1 MSISSINTSSLYAA
15 RYGLDF
21 SNLNGGSQ
29 STTTSANSAT
39 AALRAAG
46 NSYTASTAA
55 SGVISTLSTL
65 LSGMGLGSSDKVTF
79 QDLLKYRED
88 LRQDFETTVKK
99 GLLEKGVDED
109 VKFQVV
115 SDGNGGVKIIT
126 DSPDK
131 AKIEAYFAD
140 NPKLVEQFN
149 QIEALTNVEAAR
161 KSSNLDVK
169 AMRQRIEIES
179 MTTWFTGTGQSV
191 GSILNFSGA
200 QSALLMAGLNQKV

>member
-21 SNLNGGSQ
+21 NNLNGGSQ
-29 STTTSANSAT
+29 STTSTAA

-46 NSYTASTAA
+46 NSYTTSTAA
-55 SGVISTLSTL
+55 SGVISTLGAL

-79 QDLLKYRED
+79 QDLLNYRED
-88 LRQDFETTVKK
+88 LRQNFETTVKK
-99 GLLEKGVDED
+99 GLREKGVDED

-161 KSSNLDVK
+161 KNSKLDVK
-169 AMRQRIEIES
+169 AMRQRIEVES
-179 MTTWFTGTGQSV
+179 MTAWFTGSGQSV

-200 QSALLMAGLNQKV
+200 ESALLSAGLNQKV

>member
-21 SNLNGGSQ
+21 NSLNGGSQ
-29 STTTSANSAT
+29 STTNTST
-39 AALRAAG
+39 TALRAAG

-55 SGVISTLSTL
+55 SGVISTLGAL

-79 QDLLKYRED
+79 QDLLNYREE
-88 LRQDFETTVKK
+88 LRQNFEATVKK
-99 GLLEKGVDED
+99 GLREKGVDED
-109 VKFQVV
+109 VNFQVV

-161 KSSNLDVK
+161 KSSKLDVK
-169 AMRQRIEIES
+169 AMRQRIEVES
-179 MTTWFTGTGQSV
+179 MTAWFTGSGQSV

-200 QSALLMAGLNQKV
+200 QSALLSAGLNQKV

>member
-21 SNLNGGSQ
+21 NNLNGGSQ
-29 STTTSANSAT
+29 STTSTAA

-46 NSYTASTAA
+46 NSYTTSTAA
-55 SGVISTLSTL
+55 SGVISTLSAL

-79 QDLLKYRED
+79 QDLLNYRED
-88 LRQDFETTVKK
+88 LRQNFEATVKK
-99 GLLEKGVDED
+99 GLREKGVDED
-109 VKFQVV
+109 VNFQVV

-161 KSSNLDVK
+161 KSSKLDVK
-169 AMRQRIEIES
+169 AMRQRIEVES
-179 MTTWFTGTGQSV
+179 MTAWFTGSGQSV

-200 QSALLMAGLNQKV
+200 QSALLSAGLNQKV

>member
-21 SNLNGGSQ
+21 NNLNGGSQ
-29 STTTSANSAT
+29 STTSTAA

-46 NSYTASTAA
+46 NSYTTSTAA
-55 SGVISTLSTL
+55 SGVISTLGAL

-79 QDLLKYRED
+79 QDLLNYRED
-88 LRQDFETTVKK
+88 LRQNFETTVKK
-99 GLLEKGVDED
+99 GLREKGVDED

-131 AKIEAYFAD
+131 AKIEAYFVD

-161 KSSNLDVK
+161 KSSKLDVK
-169 AMRQRIEIES
+169 AMRQRIEVES
-179 MTTWFTGTGQSV
+179 MTAWFTGSGQSV

-200 QSALLMAGLNQKV
+200 ESALLSAGLNQKV

>member
-21 SNLNGGSQ
+21 SSLNGGSQ
-29 STTTSANSAT
+29 STI
-39 AALRAAG
+39 
-46 NSYTASTAA
+46 TASTAMLRTA
-55 SGVISTLSTL
+55 GSGYATSAALSGISSTLSSL
-65 LSGMGLGSSDKVTF
+65 LSGMGLGASDKVSF
-79 QDLLKYRED
+79 QNLLDYREE
-88 LRQDFETTVKK
+88 LRENFESTVKK
-99 GLLEKGVDED
+99 GLLDKGVDEN
-109 VKFQVV
+109 VNFQVV

-161 KSSNLDVK
+161 KNGNLDDK
-169 AMRQRIEIES
+169 AMRQRIEVES
-179 MTTWFTGTGQSV
+179 MTAWFTGSGQSV

>member
-21 SNLNGGSQ
+21 NNLNGGSQ
-29 STTTSANSAT
+29 STTSTAA

-46 NSYTASTAA
+46 NSYTTSTAA
-55 SGVISTLSTL
+55 SGVISTLSAL

-79 QDLLKYRED
+79 QDLLGYRED
-88 LRQDFETTVKK
+88 LRQNFETTVKK
-99 GLLEKGVDED
+99 GLREKGVDED

-140 NPKLVEQFN
+140 NPKQVEQFN
-149 QIEALTNVEAAR
+149 QIEAHTNVEAAR
-161 KSSNLDVK
+161 KNSKLDVK
-169 AMRQRIEIES
+169 AMRQRIEVES
-179 MTTWFTGTGQSV
+179 MTAWFTGSGQSV

-200 QSALLMAGLNQKV
+200 QSALLSAGLNQKV

>member
-21 SNLNGGSQ
+21 NNLNGGSQ
-29 STTTSANSAT
+29 STTSTAA

-46 NSYTASTAA
+46 NSYTTSTAA
-55 SGVISTLSTL
+55 SGVISTLSAL

-79 QDLLKYRED
+79 QDLLNYREE
-88 LRQDFETTVKK
+88 LRQNFEATVKK
-99 GLLEKGVDED
+99 GLREKGVDED

-161 KSSNLDVK
+161 KSSKLDVK
-169 AMRQRIEIES
+169 AMRQRIEVES
-179 MTTWFTGTGQSV
+179 MTAWFTGSGQSV

-200 QSALLMAGLNQKV
+200 QSALLSAGLNQKV

>member
-21 SNLNGGSQ
+21 NNLNGGSQ
-29 STTTSANSAT
+29 STTSTAA

-46 NSYTASTAA
+46 NSYTALTAA
-55 SGVISTLSTL
+55 SGVISTLGAL

-79 QDLLKYRED
+79 QDLLNYREE
-88 LRQDFETTVKK
+88 LRQNFEATVKK
-99 GLLEKGVDED
+99 GLREKGVDED
-109 VKFQVV
+109 VNFQVV

-161 KSSNLDVK
+161 KSSKLDVK
-169 AMRQRIEIES
+169 AMRQRIEVES
-179 MTTWFTGTGQSV
+179 MTAWFTGSGQSV

-200 QSALLMAGLNQKV
+200 QSALLSAGLNQKV